1 MCRTRLGLEP
11 LLLAE
16 LSRLSEDF
24 GIHVAATGDS
34 GDDPGGPTGG
44 PTGGTGG
51 RWKTPEGKEAEGV
64 VEVRGPWERLYW
76 ILRCSLVQSVWVR
89 VGPRFECEVLGDL
102 EAAVRKAPWEDFLD
116 RDQLGYL
123 DASDPLISVM
133 SFMYAFLNKY
143 TFIH

>member
-1 MCRTRLGLEP
+1 MPQGVQGDEAKESKDFCFVCRTRLGLEP

-34 GDDPGGPTGG
+34 GDDGP
-44 PTGGTGG
+44 TGG

-64 VEVRGPWERLYW
+64 VEVHGPWERLYW

-89 VGPRFECEVLGDL
+89 VGRTFQCEVLDDL
-102 EAAVRKAPWEDFLD
+102 ETAVHEAPWEDFLD
-116 RDQLGYL
+116 RDQLGHL
-123 DASDPLISVM
+123 DA
-133 SFMYAFLNKY
+133 
-143 TFIH
+143 